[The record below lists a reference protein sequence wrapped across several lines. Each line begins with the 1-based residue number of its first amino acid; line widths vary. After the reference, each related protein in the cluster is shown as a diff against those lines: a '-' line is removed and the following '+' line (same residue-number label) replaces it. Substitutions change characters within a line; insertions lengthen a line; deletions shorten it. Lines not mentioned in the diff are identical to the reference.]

1 MRFKV
6 TLLAVVLVVA
16 ACGAGEQAAEDS
28 TPTTDSAPIEE
39 TTTVPPTTS
48 TTTTPTVNF
57 ATTSAAPLELTDVR
71 IEDLVGKWVQFM
83 GYVDEYTADGGWF
96 RCPSSP
102 STTCRSYVG
111 GSTVFGTYQLEENI
125 LTIQHDEESTFCSG
139 KVGVYEVGLTSD
151 GSLHMSLVEEE
162 CARKR
167 AVIGDSSVLMRV
179 ES

>member
-1 MRFKV
+1 M
-6 TLLAVVLVVA
+6 
-16 ACGAGEQAAEDS
+16 
-28 TPTTDSAPIEE
+28 
-39 TTTVPPTTS
+39 
-48 TTTTPTVNF
+48 
-57 ATTSAAPLELTDVR
+57 
-71 IEDLVGKWVQFM
+71 
-83 GYVDEYTADGGWF
+83 
-96 RCPSSP
+96 
-102 STTCRSYVG
+102 
-111 GSTVFGTYQLEENI
+111 FGTYQLEENI